1 MKVQVISKLHISHVV
16 PLYKFG
22 HVQLHIGLLLISTQ
36 LEPALLH

>member
-1 MKVQVISKLHISHVV
+1 MKVEVISKLHISHVV

-22 HVQLHIGLLLISTQ
+22 HVQLHDGLLFMSIQ